1 VGGRNSTLRQSRL
14 LIALLLAA
22 AALLV
27 LVAFRE
33 RATADFLADLGRTPG
48 FETDT
53 GSATYY
59 QASWFDLAVGVVL
72 AGLAF
77 MVLTR
82 GGRIWSRPAGIV
94 SAFAA
99 GMGAWTL
106 WSDHPEVATPLPMTA
121 LGVAL
126 AVSARLATLTS
137 IIGWLGSPP
146 DPSTRPMIPSV
157 PPSHQAG

>member
-1 VGGRNSTLRQSRL
+1 MGGRNSTLRQSRL

-82 GGRIWSRPAGIV
+82 GGRIWFRPASCPRLPRAWASGRCGRTIRKSRP
-94 SAFAA
+94 
-99 GMGAWTL
+99 
-106 WSDHPEVATPLPMTA
+106 HC
-121 LGVAL
+121 
-126 AVSARLATLTS
+126 R
-137 IIGWLGSPP
+137 
-146 DPSTRPMIPSV
+146 
-157 PPSHQAG
+157 